1 MSSHG
6 VAFCIIATAMT
17 RNVGIYV
24 FDEIEVLDL
33 GGPFEV
39 FSTASRMKARLQSD
53 TAKPFEVFTIAETRC
68 PIRARGG
75 LMVQPAFDI
84 TNHPAIDVLIIPGG
98 VVMAELE
105 RPTIIEWITRTAAKA
120 SLTASVCTGAFLLAK
135 AGLLRGKTATT
146 HWDDVTDFR
155 AMFPDIPIQENTRWV
170 DAGEIVTS
178 AGISAGLD
186 MSLQLVARLESE
198 ELAVRTARQMDY
210 DWKR

>member
-1 MSSHG
+1 
-6 VAFCIIATAMT
+6 MT
-17 RNVGIYV
+17 RNVGIYI

-39 FSTASRMKARLQSD
+39 FSTASRMKARLNPGA
-53 TAKPFEVFTIAETRC
+53 TKPFEVFTIAETIR

-75 LMVQPAFDI
+75 LIVQPAFDI
-84 TNHPAIDVLIIPGG
+84 ATHPAIDVFIVPGG
-98 VVMAELE
+98 VVTAELE

-135 AGLLRGKTATT
+135 AGLLRGKSITT
-146 HWDDVTDFR
+146 HWEDIADFR
-155 AMFPDIPIQENTRWV
+155 AMFPDIPVRDDTRWV

-186 MSLQLVARLESE
+186 MSLHLVARLESE

-210 DWKR
+210 DWQRSTRM